1 MVSDG
6 VSVPRAEVPDQRP
19 GQGAPKGIWRLI
31 ELEPPGSADFDNPAY
46 EFRRLFSKWLGTFPL
61 LGAGIA
67 VGIAWILRGPA
78 DAGGAAAAQGTIE
91 QVRVHRDGA

>member
-46 EFRRLFSKWLGTFPL
+46 EFRRLFSKWLGTFL
-61 LGAGIA
+61 LVVVGAGAGVVHGAISRTAA
-67 VGIAWILRGPA
+67 VTAPA
-78 DAGGAAAAQGTIE
+78 LTGA
-91 QVRVHRDGA
+91 